1 VHAGQRRRIVVVRRQ
16 QFFRRLVPAV
26 VEEHEF
32 RFDAVAVG
40 SSSTQSLTL
49 TVKNNSTSAGSK
61 ATIAI
66 TGTNASDFAIV
77 NDPISKLPLAANTQV
92 LVPILLTVPA
102 GAAVGPLSAT
112 VTVSAT
118 IAGVVETTTGSLVG
132 SAVSGAGI
140 TATLSGAFADTVV
153 TGISAPVTVTVKNNG
168 TLATGIINASLG
180 GGADFKIDAP
190 AGQAQSTCVIGT
202 TKLDPGASC
211 DLKVWFEPT
220 AGLGV
225 AKRTGT
231 LAIGSVVGGTQVLT
245 LTANA
250 TGLLTITPSTQDVGL
265 TQIGDTAPATTT
277 FTITNNGG
285 SQVAPT
291 VSLFNDVGQTGAAEF
306 NIKNNHCPAL
316 LGAAGS
322 TSPLPY
328 CTVDVNLL
336 VTTGLSG
343 ARAATLKVTGTA
355 SGTAAG
361 TATAVVTG
369 TAVGAADLEFTSV
382 SPSILATSASTVSRD
397 FGNVVLDTTSAAQTF
412 VVTNIGGFDSSAL
425 SFAFYDLDV
434 SGNATTTKH
443 AKTADLDFTGST
455 CVGDGAVVKA
465 GQSCT
470 IKVAFHPTHC
480 SASAGTTCPYT
491 TAKLGDPTV
500 QNGVQLAITAT
511 TGTPTAGLKGPKLYG
526 NPIETNV
533 PFVTGPSGVAPYDFV
548 SATSTTPK
556 TVLLT
561 ITNASTTAFI
571 VPTGTSTATFSISDT
586 AIAGAVAGA
595 SEFTV
600 GTAPGTTHDCSLSS
614 ATTLAANAYCVFP
627 VKWTP
632 STTTGTREVKVT
644 FTDTTH
650 TTSASINLIGRVL
663 TSASLLAIP
672 FDIATTT
679 TPVAFGDAVT
689 GVDSLTKTIT
699 ILNVGELAT
708 ADDLVVVDTAVTG
721 SGQVKVLT
729 TGTTCQGSGS
739 ALASLGTCTLAL
751 AVHPADANT
760 HSSVAAEKIALVSD
774 TSHVSLMRTSNIAV
788 SWNGVA
794 EATLTPS
801 PTKLAFDSTTS
812 AYPGTGVLATTNYL
826 DITIA
831 NSGVPATGPLSIA
844 LSSADFYID
853 SNTTNSTC
861 LASSLAFNGVAG
873 SSNCKLRVYF
883 SPVSLATPAK
893 TGTLT
898 VTAASAPTLTV
909 ALSGTAIPALSVSAT
924 ATSGA
929 TFTGTK
935 SSANASL
942 AYPTTSI
949 TSYTDQ
955 IFTFSKA
962 VGAPATGLLSTSI
975 SGDTAATP
983 DQFKIVADTC
993 IGQSLADTSAG
1004 AAGTPCTVTVRFAPT
1019 TVATGKNAVLTVVD
1033 SSSGTPADSISV
1045 SLTGASNP

>member
-1 VHAGQRRRIVVVRRQ
+1 
-16 QFFRRLVPAV
+16 
-26 VEEHEF
+26 
-32 RFDAVAVG
+32 
-40 SSSTQSLTL
+40 
-49 TVKNNSTSAGSK
+49 
-61 ATIAI
+61 
-66 TGTNASDFAIV
+66 
-77 NDPISKLPLAANTQV
+77 
-92 LVPILLTVPA
+92 
-102 GAAVGPLSAT
+102 
-112 VTVSAT
+112 
-118 IAGVVETTTGSLVG
+118 
-132 SAVSGAGI
+132 
-140 TATLSGAFADTVV
+140 
-153 TGISAPVTVTVKNNG
+153 
-168 TLATGIINASLG
+168 
-180 GGADFKIDAP
+180 
-190 AGQAQSTCVIGT
+190 
-202 TKLDPGASC
+202 
-211 DLKVWFEPT
+211 
-220 AGLGV
+220 
-225 AKRTGT
+225 
-231 LAIGSVVGGTQVLT
+231 
-245 LTANA
+245 
-250 TGLLTITPSTQDVGL
+250 
-265 TQIGDTAPATTT
+265 
-277 FTITNNGG
+277 
-285 SQVAPT
+285 
-291 VSLFNDVGQTGAAEF
+291 
-306 NIKNNHCPAL
+306 
-316 LGAAGS
+316 
-322 TSPLPY
+322 
-328 CTVDVNLL
+328 
-336 VTTGLSG
+336 
-343 ARAATLKVTGTA
+343 
-355 SGTAAG
+355 
-361 TATAVVTG
+361 
-369 TAVGAADLEFTSV
+369 
-382 SPSILATSASTVSRD
+382 
-397 FGNVVLDTTSAAQTF
+397 VLDTTSAAQTF

-470 IKVAFHPTHC
+470 IKVAFHPTIC
-480 SASAGTTCPYT
+480 SAPYTTTCPYT
-491 TAKLGDPTV
+491 TGKLGGPTY
-500 QNGVQLAITAT
+500 QSGVQLAITAT
-511 TGTPTAGLKGPKLYG
+511 TGTPTAGLYGPKLYG
-526 NPIETNV
+526 NPIDTNV
-533 PFVTGPSGVAPYDFV
+533 PFVTGPGGVAPYDFV
-548 SATSTTPK
+548 SATSTTAK

-561 ITNASTTAFI
+561 ITNASTNPFI
-571 VPTGTSTATFSISDT
+571 VPTGTSTATFSVSDT

-632 STTTGTREVKVT
+632 STANGTREVKVT

-650 TTSASINLIGRVL
+650 ETSASINLIGRVL

-689 GVDSLTKTIT
+689 GVDSLIKTIT
-699 ILNVGELAT
+699 IMNVGELAT
-708 ADDLVVVDTAVTG
+708 TDDLVVVDTGATN
-721 SGQVKVLT
+721 SGQVKVVT

-751 AVHPADANT
+751 AVHPTDANT
-760 HSSVAAEKIALVSD
+760 SGHTVAAEKIALVSD
-774 TSHVSLMRTSNIAV
+774 TNHVSLMRTSDIAV
-788 SWNGVA
+788 SWTGVA
-794 EATLTPS
+794 EATLTPN
-801 PTKLAFDSTTS
+801 PTKLAFDDTTS
-812 AYPGTGVLATTNYL
+812 AYPGTGVLATTKYL
-826 DITIA
+826 SITITNA
-831 NSGVPATGPLSIA
+831 GVPATGPLSIA

-853 SNTTNSTC
+853 SSTTNSTC
-861 LASSLAFNGVAG
+861 LASGLAFNGVAG
-873 SSNCKLRVYF
+873 GSSCTLRVYF

-924 ATSGA
+924 ASSGA